1 MKQFPSQKPKDS
13 NHSNQKNSDNNRR
26 FTDKIKAAGLAT
38 LSTAMLTMGG
48 GLVKPEQANSQTV
61 QQPKT
66 EQSVESGGINMT
78 NIPLELALKNKK
90 AFNVEPMPFDSNS
103 PLNHEYV
110 VGLNRSTVT
119 IIGPDG
125 VYYNGYK
132 LDSIKKHSFNE
143 IQKKTSELFK
153 GYKSLSNYFDDYSDQ
168 RVKIRPMAKVEERRK
183 FVMDKNNNPWMGLGN
198 YNIAEENKT
207 HFDTGVFKGQKQ
219 NVLIKDSIYS
229 PKIDSSRGTTSLNVE
244 IDEAVHIK
252 EGQTI
257 DRKITTFYNTDISIA
272 NINQLNSVKLVDNS
286 TIYLMNQP
294 IKSARDIYNILGKY
308 ANTNNQFVIWMKN
321 AKPED
326 IQIAVDTT
334 KAMYDKSVAEQVSR
348 VTGSRVE
355 APAPE
360 RFEEDIRTRLLIEKS
375 PNKYLDENNPDPNDF
390 QLFMEDPNGN
400 YKFSAHL
407 MTKEIEAKK
416 TFFDKA
422 KLKTLPV
429 GQEDNNK
436 DGINETVAEGD
447 VMKIPVFGGPNDRV
461 TIFIKDSNG
470 VDTKVIKRGP
480 AHNIVY
486 NLFRASGSPAGKYKM
501 NIRISDENRKITS
514 DKTYDVVFK

>member
-1 MKQFPSQKPKDS
+1 MKQFPSQKPKD
-13 NHSNQKNSDNNRR
+13 NNKEKKDNQSS
-26 FTDKIKAAGLAT
+26 FTDKIKAASLAT
-38 LSTAMLTMGG
+38 LSTAILTMGG
-48 GLVKPEQANSQTV
+48 GLVKPEQASAQSDQQT
-61 QQPKT
+61 KT
-66 EQSVESGGINMT
+66 EQSVESGGVNMT
-78 NIPLELALKNKK
+78 NIPLELALKNQK
-90 AFNVEPMPFDSNS
+90 AFKIERVPFDNNNA
-103 PLNHEYV
+103 LKHEYL

-125 VYYNGYK
+125 VYFNGYK
-132 LDSIKKHSFNE
+132 LDSIKKHSLIE
-143 IQKKTSELFK
+143 IQKHKSELSK
-153 GYKSLSNYFDDYSDQ
+153 GHDNFFSESTKGRVRIKS
-168 RVKIRPMAKVEERRK
+168 MAKVEEHRK
-183 FVMDKNNNPWMGLGN
+183 FVMDKNNKPWMGIGN

-229 PKIDSSRGTTSLNVE
+229 PQIDSSRGTTSLNVE
-244 IDEAVHIK
+244 IDESVHIK
-252 EGQTI
+252 EDQTI

-326 IQIAVDTT
+326 IQTAVNTT

-355 APAPE
+355 APTPE

-407 MTKEIEAKK
+407 MTKEIKAKK

-436 DGINETVAEGD
+436 DGINETVADGD